1 MSSSNS
7 VICQFDLEAMHN
19 GIKCVLSR
27 LEEDQGTARQYR
39 FTANM
44 LSDMFSVGVDTIRRR
59 VEILINTGD
68 INETQNCDSLNIRNE
83 NGNGAVKTTIYDLNV
98 FNKLAMTFID
108 NPKAVEIRKA
118 FSDVLVKHETDTPKL
133 PMSYADALRA
143 LAAEVEAKEATLKAL
158 AEEKEQHEADNRD
171 FREGLDILN
180 SKCAQIQTRQ
190 VQTAL
195 TTASIKSRECK
206 RLANENENL
215 KDKVG
220 RGQNWRTF
228 SEMKDYWID
237 KFHHKP
243 QIEKLKEFC
252 REIGILP
259 IKDVRETYNVPGGHV
274 RESVVNRYPIEAWN
288 RYDRYEEL
296 LKGNC

>member
-1 MSSSNS
+1 MPASDACR
-7 VICQFDLEAMHN
+7 VLDEDE
-19 GIKCVLSR
+19 KCVVSR
-27 LEEDQGTARQYR
+27 KELPALFAETSSTPTMTLISESGLYT
-39 FTANM
+39 
-44 LSDMFSVGVDTIRRR
+44 L
-59 VEILINTGD
+59 ILR
-68 INETQNCDSLNIRNE
+68 S
-83 NGNGAVKTTIYDLNV
+83 
-98 FNKLAMTFID
+98 NKPEAKSFRKWVTSEVL
-108 NPKAVEIRKA
+108 PSIRKTGEYKIA
-118 FSDVLVKHETDTPKL
+118 PRN
-133 PMSYADALRA
+133 YAEALRA

-206 RLANENENL
+206 RLTNENEDL
-215 KDKVG
+215 RDKVG

-259 IKDVRETYNVPGGHV
+259 IKDVRETYNIPGGHV
-274 RESVVNRYPIEAWN
+274 RESVVNRYPMDAWE
-288 RYDRYEEL
+288 RYKRYEEL
-296 LKGNC
+296 LQGYC